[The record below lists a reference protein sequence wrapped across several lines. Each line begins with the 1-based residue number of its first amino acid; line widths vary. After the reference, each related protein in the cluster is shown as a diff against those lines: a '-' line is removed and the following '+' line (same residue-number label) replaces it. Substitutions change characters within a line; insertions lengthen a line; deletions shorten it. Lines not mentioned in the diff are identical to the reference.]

1 MITWVWINNGLY
13 HRIIYSTILYFEN
26 WAVGKHY
33 NGSSRILRIS
43 KHLI

>member
-1 MITWVWINNGLY
+1 MITWVWMNNNLY
-13 HRIIYSTILYFEN
+13 HRVVYSTLLCFEY

-33 NGSSRILRIS
+33 KGSSRILRIS